1 MRMPAIPQNFLDRIG
16 SLLSDRQR
24 VLLGLAGAPGSGKS
38 TLAQALQQAFADVSI
53 IVPMD
58 GFHLANTELQRLG
71 FAGRKGAPE
80 TFDAAGY
87 VALLR
92 RIREQRPEE
101 TIYAPEFRREIEEP
115 IAGAIPVHSSL
126 QLIITEG
133 NYLLVQSGAWGEIA
147 GLLDETWYIDVD
159 PVLRVQRLVDRH
171 VHFGRS
177 RSAAEE
183 WVYSS
188 DEKNAQLIEATRSR
202 AHVVFRW

>member
-115 IAGAIPVHSSL
+115 IAGAIPVHASV

-133 NYLLVQSGAWGEIA
+133 NYLLVESGAWAGIA
-147 GLLDETWYIDVD
+147 GLLDETWYVDVD
-159 PVLRVQRLVDRH
+159 PTLRVQRLIDRH